1 MSHRVGLRLKFRSR
15 QPIHL
20 LQRHSSNQVRLSVC
34 TVIRVCRRGSVLVN
48 HLSSHP
54 IEQCHEAGWTLEC
67 NSSISIL
74 QELAQLH
81 VFFFFIYLPY
91 MEFRFVTK
99 AYFKKLK
106 QFHSNICQDVLF
118 DFVFHSLSREDWRRL
133 RWPTKT
139 WRTKVWLWSGHC
151 EERLVRSDLLFLYI
165 FKELGVYC
173 SISLDI
179 CDGKKAY
186 FGSIKS
192 F

>member
-99 AYFKKLK
+99 AYFKKFKAISLK
-106 QFHSNICQDVLF
+106 Y
-118 DFVFHSLSREDWRRL
+118 LSRCTFWFCVSQSIQRRL
-133 RWPTKT
+133 EEIEVTYKDLEDKGVT
-139 WRTKVWLWSGHC
+139 LERTLRGEAGKI
-151 EERLVRSDLLFLYI
+151 RS
-165 FKELGVYC
+165 
-173 SISLDI
+173 
-179 CDGKKAY
+179 
-186 FGSIKS
+186 S
-192 F
+192 FFIHI

>member
-20 LQRHSSNQVRLSVC
+20 LQRHSSNQVHLSVC

-81 VFFFFIYLPY
+81 VFFFFYISALYGIQICHQSLFQ
-91 MEFRFVTK
+91 EIK
-99 AYFKKLK
+99 AISLK
-106 QFHSNICQDVLF
+106 Y
-118 DFVFHSLSREDWRRL
+118 LSRCTFWFCVSQSIQRRL
-133 RWPTKT
+133 EEIEVTYKDLEDKGVT
-139 WRTKVWLWSGHC
+139 LERTLRGEAGKI
-151 EERLVRSDLLFLYI
+151 RS
-165 FKELGVYC
+165 
-173 SISLDI
+173 
-179 CDGKKAY
+179 
-186 FGSIKS
+186 S
-192 F
+192 FFIHI